1 MKQLRK
7 WDVDGDGSFSTEEVV
22 AACKHLLHTK
32 KTVSTMKRTLIV
44 GALLTLAA
52 LAALFGVVV
61 VSIEVTK
68 DIRPVSDGQLLT
80 TSGKP
85 VSVAQTGH
93 VRRRF
98 RHGPRPPALPR

>member
-22 AACKHLLHTK
+22 AACKHFMHTK
-32 KTVSTMKRTLIV
+32 KTVSTMKRKLIV

-61 VSIEVTK
+61 VSIEATK
-68 DIRPVSDGQLLT
+68 DLRPVSDGQLLT

-85 VSVAQTGH
+85 VSVAQT
-93 VRRRF
+93 VTYDDIFDMVPAR
-98 RHGPRPPALPR
+98 PR